1 VPVRQGNAH
10 LQIVPYQLF
19 QTADSY
25 LVLAVGNDGQWQR
38 FCRAA
43 EQPSLAQDARFT
55 TNVLRVENRA
65 ALVPLVE
72 KLMRGRTTAAW
83 EERLR
88 AAEVP
93 HAPVWDY
100 ADLFRQPQVAAR
112 GMRVKVRDPQGR
124 PVELLGTP
132 FHIDGVDLAP
142 TRMPPALGEHTTEVL
157 EEVLGLSAGEIEALR
172 EKGVI

>member
-38 FCRAA
+38 FCGSA
-43 EQPSLAQDARFT
+43 EQPSLAQDERFT

-72 KLMRGRTTAAW
+72 KVLRGRTTAAW
-83 EERLR
+83 EKRLR
-88 AAEVP
+88 AGEVP

-100 ADLFRQPQVAAR
+100 ADLFQQPQIAAR
-112 GMRVKVRDPQGR
+112 GLRVEVRDPQGR
-124 PVELLGTP
+124 PVDLTGTP
-132 FHIDGVDLAP
+132 FHIARVDLP
-142 TRMPPALGEHTTEVL
+142 QTRMPPALGEHTAEVL
-157 EEVLGLSAGEIEALR
+157 TELLSLSPAEIEALR